1 MALIFILEESKKL
14 MGSRM
19 WAAGQI
25 RDMVPRGRHAFRMV
39 DTGMLSF

>member
-19 WAAGQI
+19 WAAGKM
-25 RDMVPRGRHAFRMV
+25 RDMVPRGRDVFRTV
-39 DTGMLSF
+39 HTGMLSF